1 MRQLLPRGSEARVT
15 VMVCGPPEMIDGVA
29 SVCLG
34 DREQGGLALQ
44 PTQVLFEKWW

>member
-29 SVCLG
+29 
-34 DREQGGLALQ
+34 REQGWLGLQ
-44 PTQVLFEKWW
+44 PTQVLFERWW

>member
-1 MRQLLPRGSEARVT
+1 MHQLLPRGSEARAT

-29 SVCLG
+29 GVCLG
-34 DREQGGLALQ
+34 SREQGGLGLQ